1 MRVPGL
7 TAEARKELVA
17 KLKGAPMV
25 YSSTQ
30 AIYADYCK
38 IEEHAAKP
46 TCSRLKHT
54 HGTRQMREWYCAQP
68 SGQAGN
74 WCKRQA
80 LLDQMQKL
88 PTGSADPSQKEA
100 RAKLT
105 KEFAAF
111 SKRPEGGGAPA
122 R

>member
-1 MRVPGL
+1 MGSF
-7 TAEARKELVA
+7 
-17 KLKGAPMV
+17 G
-25 YSSTQ
+25 
-30 AIYADYCK
+30 
-38 IEEHAAKP
+38 
-46 TCSRLKHT
+46 T

-80 LLDQMQKL
+80 VLDQMQKL

-111 SKRPEGGGAPA
+111 SKRPEGGGAGEGDGEIRGKSECRDPTCLGRRLPA
-122 R
+122 PE